1 MDNREIIIN
10 RAHKLLMEIGPT
22 SMTMDMVARACGI
35 SKRTLYETFPDKKT
49 LILECVAT
57 EHAQHDLEAQKIFRE
72 ASNCFEALFKVFKNT
87 RQHLE
92 KRSQAFLDDMQ
103 RLYPE
108 AIARNHDNEKQFIS
122 HMSLV
127 FQRAQDEGLVI
138 ADINNSI
145 AAFIFLNQ
153 LKSLH
158 KNPSIEVLGFNKV
171 TVYEAAFINF
181 LRGIAT
187 IKGIEYIDSHI
198 NTLRTN
204 KNN

>member
-1 MDNREIIIN
+1 MDNRELIIN

-49 LILECVAT
+49 LILECVAA
-57 EHAQHDLEAQKIFRE
+57 EHAQHNLEAQKIFKE

-87 RQHLE
+87 RQHLD
-92 KRSQAFLDDMQ
+92 KRSQAFVDDMK

-108 AIARNHDNEKQFIS
+108 AMAHDNEKQFIS
-122 HMSLV
+122 QMGLV
-127 FQRAQDEGLVI
+127 IKRAQDEGLVI
-138 ADINNSI
+138 ADINTSI
-145 AAFIFLNQ
+145 ASFLFLNQ

-158 KNPSIEVLGFNKV
+158 KNPSIDALGLNRV

-187 IKGIEYIDSHI
+187 IKGIEYIDEQI
-198 NTLRTN
+198 ELLRTN
-204 KNN
+204 KN